1 MRLWG
6 VCEQTLWGAKNALAC
21 RTYRAKHCVD
31 ESLFVLQIVIPLGAM
46 TWPQKLY
53 DRKMSEER
61 EKSQYGRV

>member
-6 VCEQTLWGAKNALAC
+6 RVNITPGVRNALTC
-21 RTYRAKHCVD
+21 RTYRAKHCAD

-53 DRKMSEER
+53 DRKMREER
-61 EKSQYGRV
+61 EKSQYRRV